1 MQNSHATGNVSI
13 RARIKTESGFP
24 YRLARSAYHGLNN
37 FSLPVPAIACGIS
50 WNVVRLIVR
59 GYYWAKSSLLVTP
72 LYRGLCSKVGKNF
85 KAGTFLPYVEGKGK
99 IFVGDNVRF
108 DGKQSMIFASIRREI
123 PEIHIGDNCG
133 FGHNVI
139 FDIAGKLVIGKNCLI
154 AGGVLLQDY
163 GGHSIVPEKRAAG
176 ELPTEKEV
184 RDVTIGDNVW
194 IGTGAYIAPGTVI
207 GDNCVI
213 AANTSVG
220 RRIPPNSLVYPS
232 PAKVVQIRNISNI
245 I

>member
-1 MQNSHATGNVSI
+1 M
-13 RARIKTESGFP
+13 
-24 YRLARSAYHGLNN
+24 
-37 FSLPVPAIACGIS
+37 
-50 WNVVRLIVR
+50 
-59 GYYWAKSSLLVTP
+59 
-72 LYRGLCSKVGKNF
+72 GKNF

-99 IFVGDNVRF
+99 IFIGDNVRF
-108 DGKQSMIFASIRREI
+108 GGKQNMIFASIRREI

-154 AGGVLLQDY
+154 AGGVLFQDY

-176 ELPTEKEV
+176 ELPTEKDV
-184 RDVTIGDNVW
+184 RDITIGDNVW
-194 IGTGAYIAPGTVI
+194 IGTGAYISPGTTI
-207 GDNCVI
+207 GDNCVV

-220 RRIPPNSLVYPS
+220 RRIPPNSLVYSS

-245 I
+245 V